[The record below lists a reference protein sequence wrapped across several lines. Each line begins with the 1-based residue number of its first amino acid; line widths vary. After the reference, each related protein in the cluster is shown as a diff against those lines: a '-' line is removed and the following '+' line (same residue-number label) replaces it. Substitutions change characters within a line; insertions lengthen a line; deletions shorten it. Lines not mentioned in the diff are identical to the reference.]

1 LRRIQIRGMVA
12 APQIAPEKRIGVMNN
27 QAGDPDQTDEEV
39 LTYTVSDEALEAA
52 GDANGSTTNTR
63 QMSMFH
69 CCC

>member
-1 LRRIQIRGMVA
+1 
-12 APQIAPEKRIGVMNN
+12 MNN
-27 QAGDPDQTDEEV
+27 DNTSDLDQTDEEV

-52 GDANGSTTNTR
+52 GGMEGSTTNTK

>member
-1 LRRIQIRGMVA
+1 
-12 APQIAPEKRIGVMNN
+12 MNN
-27 QAGDPDQTDEEV
+27 DNTSDLGQTDEEV